1 MEYSWKFFIFNCFTG
16 FVFSTLW
23 LSFLALLTSSNSSPQ
38 RYPRKTLKTAKFGL
52 GFNKSLSPKYIHFF
66 PLGGA
71 QKVLQ
76 CLAFVKAYQQS
87 FLPQIREQKSD
98 WTLLRGSFWRSQLH
112 GADCKGLGR
121 FRTSSCIRLL
131 ATAGLV
137 QRWSVGQ
144 DEHEDMWTYGDFWI
158 HMDHVGFDVW
168 NPLPGKTWAT
178 WDWDKSCYTHVADHL
193 PASWKLTFSYHMLSL
208 DTWSRPSKK
217 LWFVGTHCHK
227 SPWILPFDLKRAC
240 LFLRWGWMSLLHQR
254 FWKGFWVIDLLLI

>member
-1 MEYSWKFFIFNCFTG
+1 M
-16 FVFSTLW
+16 
-23 LSFLALLTSSNSSPQ
+23 
-38 RYPRKTLKTAKFGL
+38 
-52 GFNKSLSPKYIHFF
+52 FF
-66 PLGGA
+66 PLGA
-71 QKVLQ
+71 KS
-76 CLAFVKAYQQS
+76 LAMSCICQS
-87 FLPQIREQKSD
+87 LPTIFPAADSRKRSD
-98 WTLLRGSFWRSQLH
+98 RKLLRGSFWRSQLH

-121 FRTSSCIRLL
+121 FRTSSCIGFL

-227 SPWILPFDLKRAC
+227 SPWILPFDLKNEPAFFWDEVECHCCTRDFGRGFGSSTCCWFRRTGNSVEAWRDQKYFFISC
-240 LFLRWGWMSLLHQR
+240 NPVRNHIKREGVVSFCWG
-254 FWKGFWVIDLLLI
+254 DPC